1 VPRHFDRIATTVQQ
15 GEITGRVSLFS
26 TRRDVEVIQRLKRR
40 DVLAF
45 VGAALMLLS
54 IMLVGTEGGPTLT
67 DETSLFQLFGFIGL
81 FLGVVLILRVTLA
94 ALRDTQE
101 TER

>member
-1 VPRHFDRIATTVQQ
+1 MVQQ

-26 TRRDVEVIQRLKRR
+26 TQPDVEVIPRLKGR

-94 ALRDTQE
+94 ALCDTQE